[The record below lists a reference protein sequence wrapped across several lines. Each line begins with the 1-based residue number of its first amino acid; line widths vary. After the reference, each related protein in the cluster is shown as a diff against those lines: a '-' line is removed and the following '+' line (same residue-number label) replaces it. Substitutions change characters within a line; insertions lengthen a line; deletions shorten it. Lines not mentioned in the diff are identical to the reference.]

1 MSLHGK
7 LDVDVYH
14 LHRPDDGPRPHGAR
28 VRFGRGARDGR
39 HRGARPVG
47 TGRGTVFCRTLPECR
62 SGAPPRR
69 RAARASHR
77 VRRAVTALPAG
88 RSPGLVRGA
97 ARATRSSIRRE
108 PAGRRHRSAP
118 LRRAR
123 STRRLL
129 LVASSER
136 RSPRLSTRWP
146 RPTTAPGCPRRS
158 FTPTSRRGTPSPR
171 ASSPGDHRLDR
182 GGPWSEDLAA
192 GIPAKAKNPLDEPER
207 PVERLLEPT
216 VEPFAGSDGVIEVTS
231 GTGRWGPRANYLGLD
246 GVRL

>member
-108 PAGRRHRSAP
+108 PAGRRRRSAP
-118 LRRAR
+118 LRRRDQRGACSWWPAR
-123 STRRLL
+123 SVGRRGCRCAGQGRRRHRAARGAHLRRPHAAERRPPGRAAPAIIDWIGAGRGPRIWPLASLL
-129 LVASSER
+129 RRRTHLTSQSSRLSGSSSRPSSRSLDRTASS
-136 RSPRLSTRWP
+136 RSP
-146 RPTTAPGCPRRS
+146 PG
-158 FTPTSRRGTPSPR
+158 RGVGDR
-171 ASSPGDHRLDR
+171 ARTI
-182 GGPWSEDLAA
+182 WAWM
-192 GIPAKAKNPLDEPER
+192 
-207 PVERLLEPT
+207 V
-216 VEPFAGSDGVIEVTS
+216 
-231 GTGRWGPRANYLGLD
+231 
-246 GVRL
+246 